1 MKGLLRNNMD
11 SKEFEN
17 IKKENDELIKDLQQ
31 NETCRNVINYPEE
44 EKFEYTP
51 DFSDDLKPVVGTYQT
66 DPVSGLSNLVETKEI
81 DESLDLDKIMK
92 DAVDSVEI
100 PEDEEYEPEE
110 IEESEMN
117 SYIEEN
123 NKDSMLGEMISESDI
138 SPESVRELLVIVN
151 RKIKGES
158 FNIYNE
164 LPQDIKN
171 LIDKYVATN
180 AKSFNLSDIKTVK
193 KTVANALIE
202 EFTSNLQ
209 MNKAKNDFAKDMEAI
224 YQASNKEISDAAM
237 EFIEERNKAYREAA
251 EKIEDPDKK
260 AKLLAILDQIEEARA
275 LDKLKEFAK
284 TCKIKKIELE
294 KPESRAYNGFIAKYK
309 TSNNNIYDIKLAQKV
324 LARIMGRDYGMSEE
338 SAIAFLV
345 AFCKQV
351 TSYSS
356 SSPTEHA
363 YMYYVLYYCA
373 LLDSDKSD
381 MFKNNVKDVIEC
393 LKSRNSFIK

>member
-1 MKGLLRNNMD
+1 MDTMELNMQD
-11 SKEFEN
+11 L
-17 IKKENDELIKDLQQ
+17 KKENDELIESLKK
-31 NETCRNVINYPEE
+31 NESCANVINYPEE

-51 DFSDDLKPVVGTYQT
+51 DMSDDMKPVVGVYQT
-66 DPVSGLSNLVETKEI
+66 DPESGLSNLVDTKEI
-81 DESLDLDKIMK
+81 DENLDLDKIMK
-92 DAVDSVEI
+92 DAIDNVEI
-100 PEDEEYEPEE
+100 PDEELVPEE
-110 IEESEMN
+110 IEEDEMT
-117 SYIEEN
+117 SYMEEGS
-123 NKDSMLGEMISESDI
+123 KDTMLGEMISESDI
-138 SPESVRELLVIVN
+138 SPEAIRELLIIVN
-151 RKIKGES
+151 RKIKGEN

-164 LPQDIKN
+164 LPQDIKS
-171 LIDKYVATN
+171 LIDRYVAAN
-180 AKSFNLSDIKTVK
+180 ASEFANNDIKLLK

-237 EFIEERNKAYREAA
+237 EYIEERNKAYREAA
-251 EKIEDPDKK
+251 EKIEDPEKK

-275 LDKLKEFAK
+275 LNKLKEFAK

-294 KPESRAYNGFIAKYK
+294 KPESRAYNGFVGKYK
-309 TSNNNIYDIKLAQKV
+309 NSNNNIYDIKLAEKV
-324 LARIMGRDYGMSEE
+324 LYRIMSRDCGCTAEE
-338 SAIAFLV
+338 VIAFLV

-351 TSYSS
+351 ASYSS

-381 MFKNNVKDVIEC
+381 MFKNNVKEVIEN
-393 LKSRNSFIK
+393 LKMRNSFI

>member
-1 MKGLLRNNMD
+1 MD
-11 SKEFEN
+11 SKEFED
-17 IKKENDELIKDLQQ
+17 IKKENDELIESLKQ

-51 DFSDDLKPVVGTYQT
+51 DMSDDMKPVVGIYQT
-66 DPVSGLSNLVETKEI
+66 DPESGLSNLVETKEM

-92 DAVDSVEI
+92 EAVESVEI
-100 PEDEEYEPEE
+100 PEDEEEHEPEE

-117 SYIEEN
+117 SYIEDS
-123 NKDSMLGEMISESDI
+123 NKDSMLGEMISESDV
-138 SPESVRELLVIVN
+138 SPEAIRELLVIVN
-151 RKIKGES
+151 RKIKGET

-171 LIDKYVATN
+171 LIDRYVATN
-180 AKSFNLSDIKTVK
+180 ASSFNNSDIKAIK
-193 KTVANALIE
+193 KTVASALIE

-237 EFIEERNKAYREAA
+237 EFIEERNKAYRDAA
-251 EKIEDPDKK
+251 EKIEDPEKK

-275 LDKLKEFAK
+275 LTKLKEFAK

-324 LARIMGRDYGMSEE
+324 VTRIMGRDYGISEE
-338 SAIAFLV
+338 SVIAFLV

-351 TSYSS
+351 ASYSS

-381 MFKNNVKDVIEC
+381 MFKNNVKEVIEN
-393 LKSRNSFIK
+393 LKDRNSFII